1 MPNCSFVEVTK
12 KKKKVSCTRVAV
24 GKGYIGEVESWL
36 CEEHGGKETICGRG
50 TSHVGD
56 KFCFFIFMSK
66 FVNQFTLHRFYVTS
80 ATFPF
85 SEQNFHQVFSSPKF
99 KNSGG
104 RGGRSASPKKKVR
117 PASGAPAGGPR
128 KKKTTRG

>member
-1 MPNCSFVEVTK
+1 MKSDHLSKAGWRCAEHGGTDMPNCSFVEVTK

-56 KFCFFIFMSK
+56 KFSF
-66 FVNQFTLHRFYVTS
+66 FYVEICES
-80 ATFPF
+80 IYVSPIL
-85 SEQNFHQVFSSPKF
+85 FHFRNVSIF
-99 KNSGG
+99 
-104 RGGRSASPKKKVR
+104 
-117 PASGAPAGGPR
+117 
-128 KKKTTRG
+128 